1 MEVRAITAGAELTER
16 ELLAAACDG
25 DSDAFRRLVE
35 PHGTALHA
43 HCYRMLGS
51 LHDSEDAMQEA
62 LLRAWRGLCRFDRRS
77 ALSSWLYRIATNV
90 CLDAVRRNRHIARP
104 VDATEL
110 AGGRAPDATV
120 WRSPSPHRVPDDAG
134 GSEPEAAVVARETL
148 ELALLAAV
156 RHLPPRQR
164 AVLVLRD
171 GLGWS
176 AREAAQAAGTSVA
189 AANSALQRARATLA
203 RVARGGR
210 LDWRPAAPPNPDELE
225 ALARWIGVVE
235 CFTGAPGRRDAV
247 AVGELLRA
255 PAADTRRRPSAGRRR
270 LTGEDAR
277 TA

>member
-1 MEVRAITAGAELTER
+1 MSADLLAVQCGSAAAFAAALEEHRR
-16 ELLAAACDG
+16 ELRAHC
-25 DSDAFRRLVE
+25 RRLV
-35 PHGTALHA
+35 
-43 HCYRMLGS
+43 GS
-51 LHDSEDAMQEA
+51 LDAAEDLVQETFV
-62 LLRAWRGLCRFDRRS
+62 RAWRARATFEGRS
-77 ALSSWLYRIATNV
+77 TLRTWLYRIATNV

-120 WRSPSPHRVPDDAG
+120 WRSPSPHCVPDDAG

-176 AREAAQAAGTSVA
+176 AREAAQAADTSVA

-225 ALARWIGVVE
+225 ALARWIGVVD